1 MTFVPRTSTYVSDGH
16 SRESGLPSS
25 TFISCLSTKYTC
37 TERCEVYRLIS
48 FSLEEQL
55 CHQCNRRFSSER
67 HLHTMFAIPA
77 KGLRF
82 VCLDVCMRRSRE
94 GNIYL
99 RSGDRQSGSIAA
111 TGIMPQD
118 TFSWVYRSQ
127 DE

>member
-67 HLHTMFAIPA
+67 HLHYVCHPSQRFTICMSRCVYEKIQGREYLPEKRRQAVWQHCSNRNYASGHILL
-77 KGLRF
+77 GLQ
-82 VCLDVCMRRSRE
+82 E
-94 GNIYL
+94 
-99 RSGDRQSGSIAA
+99 SG
-111 TGIMPQD
+111 
-118 TFSWVYRSQ
+118 
-127 DE
+127 